1 MKEIIYIFIGGG
13 IGSVSRYLA
22 QIAVNEKLSPTFSPF
37 RGERLP

>member
-22 QIAVNEKLSPTFSPF
+22 QIAVNENLALLFSPF